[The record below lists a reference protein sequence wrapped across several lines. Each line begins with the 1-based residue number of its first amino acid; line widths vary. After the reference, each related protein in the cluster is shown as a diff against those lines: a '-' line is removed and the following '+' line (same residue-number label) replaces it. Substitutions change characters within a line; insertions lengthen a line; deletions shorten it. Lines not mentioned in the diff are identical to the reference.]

1 MSTLKQKNRITKE
14 NFKAL
19 QVIQIGQPK
28 SLVAEKYGKPQNTNL
43 SMFSTKK
50 SKEKIMTTFSSG
62 LIHLKREDMKLGK
75 YDDLDKAVL
84 VRLSSSGL

>member
-28 SLVAEKYGKPQNTNL
+28 SLVAEKYGKP
-43 SMFSTKK
+43 
-50 SKEKIMTTFSSG
+50 
-62 LIHLKREDMKLGK
+62 
-75 YDDLDKAVL
+75 
-84 VRLSSSGL
+84 

>member
-1 MSTLKQKNRITKE
+1 
-14 NFKAL
+14 
-19 QVIQIGQPK
+19 
-28 SLVAEKYGKPQNTNL
+28 
-43 SMFSTKK
+43 MFSTKK